1 MEPRRSL
8 RQIRAWQRTH
18 GPRGKGGVFALALAS
33 ILGLSPIS
41 DADALEQPVGDAQ
54 AIIETAPVANA
65 GDAADDVAIWRDP
78 ANPARSIVI
87 GNDKLGAL
95 EVYDMSGALIQRFDG
110 GFYGNVDTRT
120 GMQTGSG
127 SVDIAVTYRLGIRVF
142 GINPTTR
149 QLANITDGAT
159 GSIPSPVGGEGICLY
174 RSAATDR
181 IYVFANARDGRIAQ
195 FSLTDTDADGLV
207 EGTVVRQWDVGGE
220 VEGCVTDDELG
231 HLYISEEDEA
241 IWKYGAEPTAST
253 DPASRV
259 AVDRPIAAG
268 GHFRPDAEGL
278 TLVYLADGGG
288 YLIASSQAGSNTL
301 NSFLVYD
308 RLGSNPFIREFKI
321 VDGPSVDGC
330 GWTDGID
337 ALAADLGPGL
347 SNGVFIC
354 QDNNNTSPGSS
365 GNQNFKFVP
374 LERVVGLSGG
384 GPPPAPGTVKMVVA
398 DPSALIAGEIAIRD
412 RLMNSGYTVS
422 IVDDNAVVAS
432 DAIGAA
438 FVFVS
443 STVGDATL
451 GAKLR
456 DVPQPVWIAK
466 PFSFDNML
474 MTGSVA
480 NVDYG
485 NVSTDSVTITDTTHP
500 LSAGLAGTVLV
511 TPTNKTKSWGLP
523 GPAADV
529 VATAGGKPTTFA
541 YQTGDQLVGGTTAP
555 GCRLTSP
562 AFQGGPTSF
571 TAAAWAMFDAA
582 ATYAASNC
590 DVQPPPDDALPTITL
605 LSPTD
610 GDTVVGDVAAVAD
623 ASDVEGILHVQF
635 FVDGISVG
643 IDADGLDGWG
653 LSWDSTTVPD
663 GVVTLLV
670 EVTDTAGQHAS
681 DSAVITVDNN
691 SSPGTVKMV
700 VADPSALIA
709 GEIAIRDRLMNS
721 GYTVSIVDD
730 NAVVASDAIGAA
742 FVFVSS
748 TVGDATLGAKL
759 RDVPQPVWIAKP
771 FSFDNML
778 MTGSVANVDYGNVST
793 DSVTI
798 TDTTHPLSAGLAG
811 TVLVTPTNKTK
822 SWGLPGPA
830 ADVVAT
836 AGGKPTTFAYQ
847 TGDQLVGGTTAPG
860 CRLTSPAFQ
869 GGPTS
874 FTAAAWAMFD
884 AAATY
889 AASNC
894 ESLSG

>member
-1 MEPRRSL
+1 M
-8 RQIRAWQRTH
+8 
-18 GPRGKGGVFALALAS
+18 RGSRGRNGVFVLALVS
-33 ILGLSPIS
+33 VIGLSSMP
-41 DADALEQPVGDAQ
+41 AAEALPQPVGDAQ
-54 AIIETAPVANA
+54 AIVETAPVANP

-110 GFYGNVDTRT
+110 GFYGNIDTRT
-120 GMQTGSG
+120 GMQTGIG

-149 QLANITDGAT
+149 QLGNITDGAT
-159 GSIPSPVGGEGICLY
+159 GSIPSPIGGEGICLY
-174 RSAATDR
+174 RSAASGR
-181 IYVFANARDGRIAQ
+181 MYVFANARDGRVAQ

-207 EGTVVRQWDVGGE
+207 EGTVVRQWDVGSE

-231 HLYISEEDEA
+231 HLYISEEDVA
-241 IWKYGAEPTAST
+241 IWKYGAEPTAPT
-253 DPASRV
+253 DPNSRV

-278 TLVYLADGGG
+278 TLVYLPDGGG

-301 NSFLVYD
+301 NSYLVYD
-308 RLGSNPFIREFKI
+308 RLGTNPFIREFRV

-337 ALAADLGPGL
+337 ALAADLGPGFHR
-347 SNGVFIC
+347 GVFIC

-374 LERVVGLSGG
+374 LERVVGLPGG
-384 GPPPAPGTVKMVVA
+384 GPPPDPGTVKMVVA
-398 DPSALIAGEIAIRD
+398 EPSALIAGEIAIRD

-443 STVGDATL
+443 STVGDAIL

-474 MTGSVA
+474 MTGTVA

-485 NVSTDSVTITDTTHP
+485 NISTDSVTITDATHP
-500 LSAGLAGTVLV
+500 LAAGLTGTVLV
-511 TPTNKTKSWGLP
+511 TPANKTKSWGLP

-571 TAAAWAMFDAA
+571 TANAWAMFDAA

-590 DVQPPPDDALPTITL
+590 D
-605 LSPTD
+605 
-610 GDTVVGDVAAVAD
+610 
-623 ASDVEGILHVQF
+623 
-635 FVDGISVG
+635 
-643 IDADGLDGWG
+643 
-653 LSWDSTTVPD
+653 
-663 GVVTLLV
+663 
-670 EVTDTAGQHAS
+670 
-681 DSAVITVDNN
+681 
-691 SSPGTVKMV
+691 
-700 VADPSALIA
+700 
-709 GEIAIRDRLMNS
+709 
-721 GYTVSIVDD
+721 
-730 NAVVASDAIGAA
+730 
-742 FVFVSS
+742 
-748 TVGDATLGAKL
+748 
-759 RDVPQPVWIAKP
+759 
-771 FSFDNML
+771 
-778 MTGSVANVDYGNVST
+778 
-793 DSVTI
+793 
-798 TDTTHPLSAGLAG
+798 PLSG
-811 TVLVTPTNKTK
+811 
-822 SWGLPGPA
+822 
-830 ADVVAT
+830 
-836 AGGKPTTFAYQ
+836 
-847 TGDQLVGGTTAPG
+847 
-860 CRLTSPAFQ
+860 
-869 GGPTS
+869 
-874 FTAAAWAMFD
+874 
-884 AAATY
+884 
-889 AASNC
+889 
-894 ESLSG
+894 